1 MSHKLKM
8 QVASVRNA
16 SSFLVDLSVSNIL
29 HARIVTHPGLFWL
42 HIWWDCPK
50 DSAALWKFTWHE
62 IYPIILPNITC
73 KYIRP
78 QQSAIH

>member
-29 HARIVTHPGLFWL
+29 HARIVTHPGLF
-42 HIWWDCPK
+42 
-50 DSAALWKFTWHE
+50 
-62 IYPIILPNITC
+62 
-73 KYIRP
+73 
-78 QQSAIH
+78 